1 MKKIQKEAIMG
12 RKLANFFYLFRDVFK
27 EYFDKNKDISKEDI
41 NYLDDYLYLT
51 LHVYKD
57 NGNPSDL
64 EKEFEDF
71 FRGYRNEVG
80 EFIQDHHILCPR
92 CGSPISSHRDKY
104 CRSCGCRLR
113 KSEKIED
120 TQEDLPDN
128 YLFAAEHISD
138 SFQRYEEE
146 RRSYYARQNSVND
159 NLPDPF
165 AWMFETREYSVPN
178 IEWRYLDNIS
188 SNGNIEERG

>member
-1 MKKIQKEAIMG
+1 MKKIQKNSIMG
-12 RKLANFFYLFRDVFK
+12 RKLANFFYLFRDVFR

-80 EFIQDHHILCPR
+80 EFIQSYQSECSR
-92 CGSPISSHRDKY
+92 CGSPISRFRDNY
-104 CRSCGCRLR
+104 CRNCGCRLR
-113 KSEKIED
+113 KAEKLEA
-120 TQEDLPDN
+120 TEELLQDN
-128 YLFAAEHISD
+128 YISAAEQIANSL
-138 SFQRYEEE
+138 QRYEEQ

-165 AWMFETREYSVPN
+165 AWMFETREYTVPN
-178 IEWRYLDNIS
+178 IE
-188 SNGNIEERG
+188 